1 MTQCGMRL
9 TAFVCSIAICILY
22 EREVLLLWRRI
33 FLDFLHLVV
42 SVFVFYCEGFRA
54 ARLRFF
60 SIAQWLD
67 KCFWTLF

>member
-1 MTQCGMRL
+1 MENNISL
-9 TAFVCSIAICILY
+9 
-22 EREVLLLWRRI
+22 
-33 FLDFLHLVV
+33 LHLVV

-67 KCFWTLF
+67 NCFWTLF